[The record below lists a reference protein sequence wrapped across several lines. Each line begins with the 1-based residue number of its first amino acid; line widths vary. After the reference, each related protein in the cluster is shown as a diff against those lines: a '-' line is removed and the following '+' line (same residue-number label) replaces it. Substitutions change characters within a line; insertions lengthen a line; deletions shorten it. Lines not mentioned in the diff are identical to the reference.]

1 MRREELMKV
10 YYLDKEIA
18 EWKEEIERIRESAMP
33 RSIRPGATCKSTGMH
48 ADIVAQA
55 AAMIA
60 DTERKIR
67 KKLAELETARNEIIC
82 YIMSIDDCQTRLIFK
97 LRCLDHMSWNQ
108 VADRVGGMNSEY
120 SVKKR
125 FYRYL
130 EKCS

>member
-18 EWKEEIERIRESAMP
+18 EWKEEIKRIRESAMP
-33 RSIRPGATCKSTGMH
+33 SGIRYSSFGKSIGRHT
-48 ADIVAQA
+48 DIVAQA

-60 DTERKIR
+60 DTEKKIR
-67 KKLAELETARNEIIC
+67 KKLAELEEARNEIIC
-82 YIMSIDDCQTRLIFK
+82 YIMNIDDSQTRLIFK
-97 LRCLDHMSWNQ
+97 LRCLDNMSWNE

>member
-1 MRREELMKV
+1 VKREELMMV

-18 EWKEEIERIRESAMP
+18 EWREEIKRIRESTLP
-33 RSIRPGATCKSTGMH
+33 KGMRFDASH
-48 ADIVAQA
+48 SGGKYADMVAQA
-55 AAMIA
+55 ASMIA
-60 DTERKIR
+60 DTEKKIK
-67 KKLAELETARNEIIC
+67 KKLLELELARNEIIR
-82 YIMSIDDCQTRLIFK
+82 YIMDIDDCQTRLIFK
-97 LRCLDHMSWNQ
+97 LRCLDHMTWNE

>member
-1 MRREELMKV
+1 MKREELMKV

-18 EWKEEIERIRESAMP
+18 EWKEEIKRIRESAMP
-33 RSIRPGATCKSTGMH
+33 RSPRPGAVLRMNGNYEDK
-48 ADIVAQA
+48 VAKA
-55 AAMIA
+55 ATLIA
-60 DTERKIR
+60 DTERKI
-67 KKLAELETARNEIIC
+67 KSKLLELEMARSEIVG

-97 LRCLDHMSWNQ
+97 LRCLDNMSWNQ
-108 VADRVGGMNSEY
+108 VADKVGGMNSEY

>member
-1 MRREELMKV
+1 MKREELMKV

-18 EWKEEIERIRESAMP
+18 EWKEEIERIRGSALPKGVRFDTISGSGRYTDM
-33 RSIRPGATCKSTGMH
+33 
-48 ADIVAQA
+48 VAQA

-60 DTERKIR
+60 DTEKKIK
-67 KKLAELETARNEIIC
+67 KKLLELELARNEIIR
-82 YIMSIDDCQTRLIFK
+82 YIMDIDDCQTRLIFK
-97 LRCLDHMSWNQ
+97 LRCLDHMTWNE

-130 EKCS
+130 EKCC

>member
-1 MRREELMKV
+1 MRREDLMKV

-18 EWKEEIERIRESAMP
+18 EWKEEIKRIRDSAMP
-33 RSIRPGATCKSTGMH
+33 RGVRFDATGIGGGKY
-48 ADIVAQA
+48 ADKVAQA
-55 AAMIA
+55 AAMVA
-60 DTERKIR
+60 DVE
-67 KKLAELETARNEIIC
+67 KKLKKKLVELEIARSEIIR
-82 YIMSIDDCQTRLIFK
+82 YIMNIDDSQTRLIFK
-97 LRCLDHMSWNQ
+97 LRCLDNMSWNE

>member
-1 MRREELMKV
+1 MKREELMKV

-18 EWKEEIERIRESAMP
+18 EWKEEIKRIRDSVLP
-33 RSIRPGATCKSTGMH
+33 RSPRPGMVLKTNGNYADTVAKAATL
-48 ADIVAQA
+48 
-55 AAMIA
+55 IA
-60 DTERKIR
+60 DTEKKI
-67 KKLAELETARNEIIC
+67 KNKLLELEMARSEIVG

-97 LRCLDHMSWNQ
+97 LRCLDNMSWNQ
-108 VADRVGGMNSEY
+108 VADKVGGMNSEY

>member
-1 MRREELMKV
+1 MRREDLMKV

-18 EWKEEIERIRESAMP
+18 EWKEEIKRIREKAMP
-33 RSIRPGATCKSTGMH
+33 KGLRFTATKSGSGVY
-48 ADIVAQA
+48 ADTVAQA
-55 AAMIA
+55 ACMIA
-60 DTERKIR
+60 DTEKKIR
-67 KKLAELETARNEIIC
+67 KKLLELELARNEIVC

-97 LRCLDHMSWNQ
+97 LRCLDNMSWNE

>member
-1 MRREELMKV
+1 MKREELMKV

-18 EWKEEIERIRESAMP
+18 EWKEEIKRIRESTMP
-33 RSIRPGATCKSTGMH
+33 RSPRPGTVLKMNGNYEDKVAKAATL
-48 ADIVAQA
+48 
-55 AAMIA
+55 IA
-60 DTERKIR
+60 DTERKI
-67 KKLAELETARNEIIC
+67 KSKLLELEMARSEIVG

-97 LRCLDHMSWNQ
+97 LRCLDNMSWNQ
-108 VADRVGGMNSEY
+108 VADKVGGMNSEY

>member
-1 MRREELMKV
+1 MSREELMKV

-18 EWKEEIERIRESAMP
+18 EWREEIKRIRESALP
-33 RSIRPGATCKSTGMH
+33 KGVRFDSISGGSRCT
-48 ADIVAQA
+48 DVVAQA

-60 DTERKIR
+60 DTEKKIK
-67 KKLAELETARNEIIC
+67 KKLLELEMARSEIIR
-82 YIMSIDDCQTRLIFK
+82 YIMDIDDCQTRLIFK
-97 LRCLDHMSWNQ
+97 LRCLDHMTWNE
-108 VADRVGGMNSEY
+108 VADKVGGMNSEY

>member
-1 MRREELMKV
+1 MSREELMMV

-18 EWKEEIERIRESAMP
+18 EWREEIRRIRENTLPKGMRFDAA
-33 RSIRPGATCKSTGMH
+33 RSGGRY
-48 ADIVAQA
+48 ADMVAEA
-55 AAMIA
+55 ASMIA
-60 DTERKIR
+60 DTEKKIK
-67 KKLAELETARNEIIC
+67 KKLLELELARNEIIR
-82 YIMSIDDCQTRLIFK
+82 YIMDIDDCQTRLIFK
-97 LRCLDHMSWNQ
+97 LRCLDHMTWNE

>member
-1 MRREELMKV
+1 MSREELMKV

-18 EWKEEIERIRESAMP
+18 EWKEEIKRIHQSALPGGMRFKSVSGGRKRE
-33 RSIRPGATCKSTGMH
+33 
-48 ADIVAQA
+48 DIVALA
-55 AAMIA
+55 AAMVA
-60 DTERKIR
+60 DTERKIE
-67 KKLAELETARNEIIC
+67 KKLCELEIARGEIIR

-97 LRCLDHMSWNQ
+97 LRCLDNMTWNE

>member
-1 MRREELMKV
+1 MKREELMTV

-18 EWKEEIERIRESAMP
+18 EWKEEIERIRESALP
-33 RSIRPGATCKSTGMH
+33 RGVRFGTVSGSGRYTDM
-48 ADIVAQA
+48 VAQA
-55 AAMIA
+55 ASLIA
-60 DTERKIR
+60 DTEKKIK
-67 KKLAELETARNEIIC
+67 KKLLELELARSEIIR
-82 YIMSIDDCQTRLIFK
+82 YIMDIDDCQTRLIFK
-97 LRCLDHMSWNQ
+97 LRCLDHMTWNE

>member
-1 MRREELMKV
+1 MKKEELMKV

-18 EWKEEIERIRESAMP
+18 EWKEEIKRIRESALP
-33 RSIRPGATCKSTGMH
+33 RSPRLGMSLKMNGNYE
-48 ADIVAQA
+48 DKVAKA
-55 AAMIA
+55 AILIA
-60 DTERKIR
+60 DTERKI
-67 KKLAELETARNEIIC
+67 KNKLLELEMARSEIVR

-97 LRCLDHMSWNQ
+97 LRCLDNMSWNQ
-108 VADRVGGMNSEY
+108 VADKVGGMNSEY

>member
-1 MRREELMKV
+1 MRREDLMKV
-10 YYLDKEIA
+10 YYLDKEIT
-18 EWKEEIERIRESAMP
+18 EWKEEIKRIRESAMP
-33 RSIRPGATCKSTGMH
+33 KSIHSNAFTKSSGRHT
-48 ADIVAQA
+48 DTVAQA
-55 AAMIA
+55 AVMIA
-60 DTERKIR
+60 DTEKKIR
-67 KKLAELETARNEIIC
+67 KKLAELEAARNEIVR
-82 YIMSIDDCQTRLIFK
+82 YILDIDDSQTRLIFK